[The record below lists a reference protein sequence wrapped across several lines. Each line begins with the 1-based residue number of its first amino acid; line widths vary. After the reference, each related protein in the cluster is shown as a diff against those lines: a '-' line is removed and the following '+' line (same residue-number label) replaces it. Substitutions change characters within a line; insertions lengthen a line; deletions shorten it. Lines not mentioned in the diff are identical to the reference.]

1 VFIKVNEHSLL
12 KTHTNVNI
20 TSLSRFSL
28 NAITVHNSHF
38 TDYKMKNM
46 DPFGVM
52 IIINYM
58 QINTDSIILIIA
70 ENNYIH
76 NIVNTNIIIN
86 VVFS

>member
-1 VFIKVNEHSLL
+1 
-12 KTHTNVNI
+12 
-20 TSLSRFSL
+20 
-28 NAITVHNSHF
+28 
-38 TDYKMKNM
+38 M